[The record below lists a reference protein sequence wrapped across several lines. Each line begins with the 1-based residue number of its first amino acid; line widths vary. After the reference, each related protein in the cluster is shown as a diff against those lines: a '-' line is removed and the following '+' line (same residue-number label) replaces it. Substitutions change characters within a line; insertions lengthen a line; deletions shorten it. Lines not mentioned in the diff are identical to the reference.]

1 MYDINYKTPKISY
14 FFLFLSQ
21 NPNSFSLSLSL
32 SLSLSHPIFIY
43 DLKIKKQL
51 KVLEINKANILN
63 IKDLNTF

>member
-1 MYDINYKTPKISY
+1 MILITKHQKYLISFFFYLKTLIH
-14 FFLFLSQ
+14 
-21 NPNSFSLSLSL
+21 SLSLSL

>member
-32 SLSLSHPIFIY
+32 SHPIFIY
-43 DLKIKKQL
+43 DLKIKKQI